1 MRWGQLIS
9 KRNAVGSYLAIP
21 GPTAYPVPPPLCATP
36 ALALMAPHLTAAEL
50 DFVFL
55 KQRAGR
61 TPIEIHSMLQTY
73 VSARMWTSTC
83 ESVACHVQA

>member
-1 MRWGQLIS
+1 
-9 KRNAVGSYLAIP
+9 
-21 GPTAYPVPPPLCATP
+21 
-36 ALALMAPHLTAAEL
+36 MAPHLTAAEL